1 MTPRLSG
8 HFTCPIYIWFGFLC
22 AQLTLLGIMRKNCVV
37 KNYNFASEPF
47 WNFNNYIERGL
58 FGDFLK
64 ITHHT
69 SVILLRKFV
78 KIIMVVLTMNRYRVL
93 CFCTSTDFHLGF
105 TKMK

>member
-1 MTPRLSG
+1 MPN
-8 HFTCPIYIWFGFLC
+8 
-22 AQLTLLGIMRKNCVV
+22 TLLGIMRKNCVV
-37 KNYNFASEPF
+37 KNCNFASQSF

-78 KIIMVVLTMNRYRVL
+78 KIIMVVLTMNRYRAL